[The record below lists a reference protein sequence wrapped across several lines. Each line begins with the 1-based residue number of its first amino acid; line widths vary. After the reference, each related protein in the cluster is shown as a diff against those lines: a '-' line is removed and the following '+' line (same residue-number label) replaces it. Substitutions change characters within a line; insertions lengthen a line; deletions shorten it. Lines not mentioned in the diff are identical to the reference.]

1 MPFSHV
7 ASKAVLEEELEHICL
22 LSIYELLLEVIKQG
36 PTKGWFLLL
45 YMHGITLLILWG
57 AGVRKRGYECD
68 LTDVLKVKTPKDSVV
83 SELNHSFPFLENVYF
98 LEGKS

>member
-45 YMHGITLLILWG
+45 YMHGITLLIL
-57 AGVRKRGYECD
+57 
-68 LTDVLKVKTPKDSVV
+68 
-83 SELNHSFPFLENVYF
+83 
-98 LEGKS
+98 